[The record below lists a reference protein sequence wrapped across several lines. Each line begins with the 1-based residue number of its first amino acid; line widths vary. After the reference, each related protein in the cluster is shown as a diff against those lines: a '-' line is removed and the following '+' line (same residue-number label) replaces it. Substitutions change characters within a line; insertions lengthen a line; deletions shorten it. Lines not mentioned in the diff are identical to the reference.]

1 MDNEDILQRIQDL
14 VDEEHALRGGM
25 EDSVGETAG
34 QDDSGEERRARL
46 RRVEE
51 QLDQY
56 WDLLRQRRA
65 KEAAHEDP
73 DQADLRSPGNVEGY
87 KQ

>member
-1 MDNEDILQRIQDL
+1 MDNQDILQRIQDL
-14 VDEEHALRGGM
+14 VDEEHSLRGGL
-25 EDSVGETAG
+25 DDPAGTAG
-34 QDDSGEERRARL
+34 PDDASEERRARL
-46 RRVEE
+46 RHVEE

-65 KEAAHEDP
+65 KAAAHEDP